1 MKEFVTITWQGSSGL
16 VRSSFTLPCRDML
29 MASMIQSELAEIARK
44 IQDAQGIEM
53 EDIDIIPGLIGH
65 A

>member
-1 MKEFVTITWQGSSGL
+1 MKEFITITRQSSSGL
-16 VRSSFTLPCRDML
+16 VRSSFTLLCRDML
-29 MASMIQSELAEIARK
+29 MASTIQSELAEIARK

-53 EDIDIIPGLIGH
+53 EDVDIIPGLVGH